1 VLLEQ
6 VLAFT
11 ATKAIEV
18 CLRLWEDQQRRDR
31 EVRLRDHQTTKFR
44 HILESAI
51 QLGDEDER
59 RRQVSP
65 LIRPLQ
71 DLAHE
76 HRVQGAHDGWARAN
90 LGLAAAYAAIGESD
104 LHVLHLNRACDGYVR
119 ILSASEDADERT
131 RARLARDELIAV
143 LGSERVQ
150 VVEW

>member
-1 VLLEQ
+1 MTPEAVII
-6 VLAFT
+6 V
-11 ATKAIEV
+11 TKAIEI
-18 CLRLWEDQQRRDR
+18 CLRLWEEQLQRDGEDRFRDDKTR
-31 EVRLRDHQTTKFR
+31 KFR

-51 QLGDEDER
+51 QVGDEDER

-71 DLAHE
+71 ELAHE
-76 HRVQGAHDGWARAN
+76 HGVRGDHDGWAAVN

-119 ILSASEDADERT
+119 VLSASESAGDRT
-131 RARLARDELIAV
+131 RARVARDELIAV

-150 VVEW
+150 LVEW